1 MPECSEIGLM
11 LGAAGDGELEQSA
24 LRKVTHHLN
33 GCASCTGELSDYS
46 TIGRELKAIAVL
58 PSLEGFTKSVLDVI
72 AKLVVVAM
80 LAIAV
85 HAVVFPTTEQIAK
98 TVANRPAAPSS
109 VARSARLVDVQV
121 DSAFVASADDSGAFI
136 HRYQRTKSGRM
147 IVFQLPGGKTL
158 HVQPRAIDGGMIAME
173 VVLFDG
179 TRPTMTANLKLQSGD
194 TFALTGQ
201 QSSEG
206 TLLLRISPTRAASA
220 STSPKSL

>member
-1 MPECSEIGLM
+1 M
-11 LGAAGDGELEQSA
+11 LGAAGDGELEPNA
-24 LRKVTHHLN
+24 LREVTHHLN
-33 GCASCTGELSDYS
+33 RCASCTGELSDYS

-72 AKLVVVAM
+72 AKLAVVAM

-85 HAVVFPTTEQIAK
+85 HAVVFPTARQVAQ
-98 TVANRPAAPSS
+98 TVASRPAVSSS
-109 VARSARLVDVQV
+109 VARSAKLVDVQV
-121 DSAFVASADDSGAFI
+121 DSAFVADADDSGAFI

-179 TRPTMTANLKLQSGD
+179 ARPTMTANLKLQSGD

-206 TLLLRISPTRAASA
+206 TLLLRISPTRAANA

>member
-11 LGAAGDGELEQSA
+11 LGPAGDGELEANA
-24 LRKVTHHLN
+24 LREVTHHLN

-72 AKLVVVAM
+72 AKLAVVAM
-80 LAIAV
+80 LAIVV
-85 HAVVFPTTEQIAK
+85 HSLVFPSTRQVAQ
-98 TVANRPAAPSS
+98 TVVSRPARP
-109 VARSARLVDVQV
+109 VRLVDVQV
-121 DSAFVASADDSGAFI
+121 DSAFVASADDSGAFV

-158 HVQPRAIDGGMIAME
+158 HVQPRAIEGGMIAME

-179 TRPTMTANLKLQSGD
+179 ARPTMTANLKLQSGD

>member
-1 MPECSEIGLM
+1 MPECGEIGLM
-11 LGAAGDGELEQSA
+11 LGAAGDGELEPNA
-24 LRKVTHHLN
+24 LREVAHHLN
-33 GCASCTGELSDYS
+33 QCASCTGELSDYS

-85 HAVVFPTTEQIAK
+85 HAVVFPTGQVAQTIAS
-98 TVANRPAAPSS
+98 RPAVSSS

-121 DSAFVASADDSGAFI
+121 DSAFVAGADDSGAFI

-206 TLLLRISPTRAASA
+206 TLLLRISPTRAANA

>member
-1 MPECSEIGLM
+1 MSECSEIGLM

-72 AKLVVVAM
+72 AKLVVAV
-80 LAIAV
+80 LAIVV
-85 HAVVFPTTEQIAK
+85 HSMVFPTVRQVAQ
-98 TVANRPAAPSS
+98 TVASRSAVSSS

-158 HVQPRAIDGGMIAME
+158 HVQPRAIEGGMIAME
-173 VVLFDG
+173 EVLFDG
-179 TRPTMTANLKLQSGD
+179 ARPTMTANLKLQSGD

-206 TLLLRISPTRAASA
+206 TLLLRISPSRAANA
-220 STSPKSL
+220 SSSPKSL

>member
-1 MPECSEIGLM
+1 M
-11 LGAAGDGELEQSA
+11 LGPAGDGELEPNA
-24 LRKVTHHLN
+24 LREVTHHLN
-33 GCASCTGELSDYS
+33 GCTACTGELSDYS
-46 TIGRELKAIAVL
+46 KIGRELKAIAVL

-72 AKLVVVAM
+72 AKLAVVAM

-85 HAVVFPTTEQIAK
+85 HAVVFPTTQQVAQ
-98 TVANRPAAPSS
+98 TVISRAAVSSS

-121 DSAFVASADDSGAFI
+121 DSAFVASADDSGAFV

-158 HVQPRAIDGGMIAME
+158 HVQPRAIEGGMIAME

-179 TRPTMTANLKLQSGD
+179 ARPTMTANLKLQSGD

-206 TLLLRISPTRAASA
+206 TLLLRISPSRAANASA
-220 STSPKSL
+220 GPKSL

>member
-1 MPECSEIGLM
+1 MRVVHRRTLRLLDDRPRTEGDRSPALTRRIYQIRPRRNRKTGRRCR
-11 LGAAGDGELEQSA
+11 AGDSGP
-24 LRKVTHHLN
+24 RC
-33 GCASCTGELSDYS
+33 GLSERPDKS
-46 TIGRELKAIAVL
+46 RR
-58 PSLEGFTKSVLDVI
+58 PS
-72 AKLVVVAM
+72 
-80 LAIAV
+80 
-85 HAVVFPTTEQIAK
+85 
-98 TVANRPAAPSS
+98 PAGPPSPSS

-179 TRPTMTANLKLQSGD
+179 ARPTMTANLKLQSGD

-201 QSSEG
+201 QSQRRHAAPADQPDQGGQRIYQSE
-206 TLLLRISPTRAASA
+206 ISLTARVTCRPRPCPPRRSRMRRRR
-220 STSPKSL
+220 

>member
-1 MPECSEIGLM
+1 M
-11 LGAAGDGELEQSA
+11 LGPAGDGELEPNA
-24 LRKVTHHLN
+24 LREVARHLD

-72 AKLVVVAM
+72 AKLAVVAM
-80 LAIAV
+80 LAIVV
-85 HAVVFPTTEQIAK
+85 HSLVFPSARQVAQ
-98 TVANRPAAPSS
+98 TVVSRP
-109 VARSARLVDVQV
+109 ARSARLFDVQV
-121 DSAFVASADDSGAFI
+121 DSAFVASEDDSGAFV

-158 HVQPRAIDGGMIAME
+158 HVQPRAIKGGMIAME

-179 TRPTMTANLKLQSGD
+179 ARPTMTANLKLQSGD

-206 TLLLRISPTRAASA
+206 TLLLRISPTRAANASA
-220 STSPKSL
+220 SPKSL